1 MFKRCLGIVF
11 ICFLLCD
18 LQILAND
25 GKVYFDNF
33 DLNKHLFESLS
44 DLQGQVIGIQSQ
56 YISITSR
63 LAKIEYDIPIKFQC
77 LSNLFQTSYSKF
89 HVDNNAHIYYDAYEL
104 SDFEKFFICSE
115 GDRYDNPDPPSPYAT
130 LAQLTA
136 VSNQVVALSAS
147 FSNLIS
153 NLTSLSNTISSITSS
168 LSDSQGSLQNLT
180 IAYNRL
186 DEICDSLTSTIK
198 INSDGSID
206 IGKFSPIVGAIEPS
220 RTPHVYNTARN
231 WDRCCSRFRVSKDTQ
246 LESITLY
253 CDDISKIPASNNV
266 YISTVTL
273 NNRSAVYSFQSWHCV
288 SVNTSDFPRCVWSFA
303 QNQSIPI
310 LSDRDYL
317 LCIDSSNGALYPYI
331 TIPYRNGKFYKP
343 YGESEEEPVPP
354 GGPRSGGTPGPDPLT
369 PQEWFNLLFLYD
381 WEESVTGEELWSIFK
396 FTDDE
401 SFTFNENGLSVE
413 SGNIT
418 VAGSSVV
425 TSSSLSDMFVSMLT
439 EYPNLLDSEITWNMF
454 CRELQSNLITRS
466 GGTIIGDLT
475 VSKIRFESDTDW
487 EIGTQNVCSDIVFLN
502 PNSRIRSNA
511 GSLKLSAAQN
521 ESISAESFLS
531 FDSVGQAGIVTIP
544 DGQTSIGVA
553 CDNLTPQAIIML
565 TPRQPLSNVWWSVQN
580 GQSPTNFTVRITREL
595 QEPVSFNY
603 VIIRK

>member
-1 MFKRCLGIVF
+1 MFKRYLGIVLM
-11 ICFLLCD
+11 CFLLCC
-18 LQILAND
+18 LQLLAND
-25 GKVYFDNF
+25 GSVYIDNS
-33 DLNKHLFESLS
+33 DLINYLSGSLS
-44 DLQGQVIGIQSQ
+44 DLQEQVIGIQSQ
-56 YISITSR
+56 YVSLTSR
-63 LAKIEYDIPIKFQC
+63 LAKLEYDIPLKFQC
-77 LSNLFQTSYSKF
+77 LSNLFQTSGSSFY
-89 HVDNNAHIYYDAYEL
+89 VDNNAHIYYDAYEL
-104 SDFEKFFICSE
+104 SDFEKFFICSD
-115 GDRYDNPDPPSPYAT
+115 GDRYGNPDPPSPYAT

-153 NLTSLSNTISSITSS
+153 NLTSLSNTVSSITSS

-186 DEICDSLTSTIK
+186 DEICDNLISTIK
-198 INSDGSID
+198 INSDGSVT
-206 IGKFSPIVGAIEPS
+206 IGKLSPIIGAIEPS
-220 RTPHVYNTARN
+220 RTPHVYNAARN
-231 WDRCCSRFRVSKDTQ
+231 WDKCCSRFRVSKDTQ

-253 CDDISKIPASNNV
+253 CDDINKIPSSNNV

-343 YGESEEEPVPP
+343 YGESEEEPVAP

-381 WEESVTGEELWSIFK
+381 WEESVTGEELWSILK
-396 FTDDE
+396 FSDDE

-418 VAGSSVV
+418 IAGSEVV
-425 TSSSLSDMFVSMLT
+425 TSSNLGDKFLFMLT

-454 CRELQSNLITRS
+454 CDDLKNMLITTA
-466 GGTIIGDLT
+466 GGTITGSLT
-475 VSKIRFESDTDW
+475 VNKLKLPNDGNWLVGNETNK
-487 EIGTQNVCSDIVFLN
+487 TDIVINNQDGYITTSSGNLN
-502 PNSRIRSNA
+502 LISNGEGTEIKA
-511 GSLKLSAAQN
+511 Y
-521 ESISAESFLS
+521 SFLS
-531 FDSVGQAGIVTIP
+531 FEDP
-544 DGQTSIGVA
+544 DQCGK
-553 CDNLTPQAIIML
+553 AIITANSNSRVIASNLSQNAIINVTPAQFTNLKYWVEIDSFGIARIKVENNVENDL
-565 TPRQPLSNVWWSVQN
+565 T
-580 GQSPTNFTVRITREL
+580 F
-595 QEPVSFNY
+595 Y
-603 VIIRK
+603 YIILKK